1 MEKVIIKTEK
11 APSAIGPYSQAV
23 RTGNMLFI
31 SGQLGINPV
40 NGKLAKGVEKQTEQ
54 ALENLKAIL
63 ETGGSSLSRVIKTMV
78 FLTSMD
84 DFNAMNKI
92 YANYFTE
99 NFPARCCVEVSNLP
113 KDAEIEIEGIALI

>member
-1 MEKVIIKTEK
+1 MEKVIIKTGK

-40 NGKLAKGVEKQTEQ
+40 NDKLAKGVEKQTEQ

-63 ETGGSSLSRVIKTMV
+63 EAGGSSLSRVIKTMV
-78 FLTSMD
+78 FLTDMD

-99 NFPARCCVEVSNLP
+99 NFPARCCVKVSNLP
-113 KDAEIEIEGIALI
+113 KDAEIEIEGIALV